1 MPSYKTAFGSFL
13 KAEDLQGKVV
23 NIAIDR
29 VSLESV
35 KDQESG
41 KDEQK
46 LVAHFAGKDKGLI
59 LNRTNADALNAIFG
73 TDDYDFWRG
82 VVQLFVDPNVRF
94 GNRTVAGLRIR
105 AAGGVQQVTPP
116 PPPPVDVPTVV
127 TDEDI
132 PF

>member
-23 NIAIDR
+23 NIAIER
-29 VSLESV
+29 VSLEKV
-35 KDQESG
+35 KDSDTGNE
-41 KDEQK
+41 EQK

-73 TDDYDFWRG
+73 TDDYDYWRG

-94 GNRTVAGLRIR
+94 GNRTVAGLRVR
-105 AAGGVQQVTPP
+105 AAAGVQNPTIPP
-116 PPPPVDVPTVV
+116 PMAQSAVAV